1 MAINVIVAGSG
12 LTGGGS
18 SSTVSLDIET
28 GGIVNSM
35 LAADAVLSGNI
46 ATGQVVKTLNGLTDS
61 VTLAA
66 GSHVTITPVGNTLT
80 VATPIIGFTELDSVL
95 PLTLST
101 PDSGVTIHGEINIT
115 PANDGGAVALQT
127 GTAVFQTGFAALD
140 NVFLP
145 TTGGFAVGETS
156 PTAFVHLKNDATNSK
171 DYVKVFDKD
180 DVNIFEIDK
189 TGLTTIDS
197 GIVTS
202 SFILGVT
209 DFVYGSAL
217 PEITF
222 NKDTLF
228 NETVT
233 ISKNVIGTTASVPL
247 VDLVPHSATIPLF
260 QTTADV
266 ASALVLKNVDN
277 SAVVNT
283 TLYSDGKFFSRQ
295 VKADNFV
302 VGTLEQSAG
311 AVTLGFSGPSLFAC
325 DASSAPITFT
335 LPLID
340 ASSPSGYQFT
350 FKKTDVSTNAV
361 MVSASGG
368 QAIDGVT
375 DKIMTTQWNALK
387 IVSIVSG
394 SSGYW
399 LTI

>member
-1 MAINVIVAGSG
+1 MAINVVVAGSG

-18 SSTVSLDIET
+18 SSTVTLDIES

-35 LAADAVLSGNI
+35 LAADAVRSSNI
-46 ATGQVVKTLNGLTDS
+46 ATGEVVKSFNGLTDA

-66 GSHVTITPVGNTLT
+66 GAHVTLTPVGNTVT
-80 VATPIIGFTELDSVL
+80 VATPIIGFTALDSTL

-101 PDSGVTIHGEINIT
+101 PDAGVTIHGEINIT
-115 PANDGGAVALQT
+115 PAHAGGAVALQT
-127 GTAVFQTGFAALD
+127 GTPAFQTGFAALD

-145 TTGGFAVGETS
+145 TTGAFAVGETS

-180 DVNIFEIDK
+180 ATNIFEIDK

-209 DFVYGSAL
+209 DVVYGSAL

-228 NETVT
+228 NDTVT
-233 ISKNVIGTTASVPL
+233 IFKNIIGTTASVPL
-247 VDLVPHSATIPLF
+247 VDLIPHSATVPLF
-260 QTTADV
+260 QSTADI
-266 ASALVLKNVDN
+266 ASALVLKSVDN

-295 VKADNFV
+295 VRADNFV
-302 VGTLEQSAG
+302 VGTLEQTAG
-311 AVTLGFSGPSLFAC
+311 AVTLGFSGASLFAC
-325 DASSAPITFT
+325 DASSAPVTFT

-340 ASSPSGYQFT
+340 ANSPSGYQFT

-375 DKIMTTQWNALK
+375 DKIISTQWGALK
-387 IVSIVSG
+387 VVAIVSG